1 MVGSDYQKW
10 VSKLM
15 GFEFEIQYR
24 MGASNQV
31 ADALSRKGLD
41 AEMQNMEVGCW
52 KHWNK
57 LREEMAFISR
67 VKKELEVDC
76 NSHREFSLYQG
87 NLYYKNK
94 IFVSHFWMELFR
106 LHGISLKKSTAYHPQ
121 SDG

>member
-1 MVGSDYQKW
+1 
-10 VSKLM
+10 M

-87 NLYYKNK
+87 NLYYKNRLIETRSLSV
-94 IFVSHFWMELFR
+94 IFGWNYSGSMEFPSR
-106 LHGISLKKSTAYHPQ
+106 KAQHTTRNRMAKRNCHVYG
-121 SDG
+121 